1 MDDLEWQALHQ
12 ERKMIKEI
20 LDFHVK
26 NKDKVAMSSQEFDEY
41 VNVILDRINEI
52 DELLKLD

>member
-1 MDDLEWQALHQ
+1 
-12 ERKMIKEI
+12 MIKEI

-52 DELLKLD
+52 DELLKRD